1 MHDQNAYLKNP
12 KGLSTIP
19 ARDAPAKRKVA

>member
-12 KGLSTIP
+12 RGLSAIP